1 MIVHE
6 KMRQGSEAWVQI
18 RKGRATASEASKI
31 FTATGKP
38 SAQAIAYMRKLARE
52 TFMDDPQEWT
62 GNKFTDWGNEQEP
75 HARAAFA
82 ARTGWEVE
90 EVGFCQRADG
100 APIGCSPDGLLM
112 WDGEYVAGLEIK
124 CPQVDTHVTYV
135 MEGVLP
141 DSYKLQIHW
150 SMAVTGL
157 RIWHFM
163 SYFPELEPL
172 LLTVQWD
179 DFTDKVR
186 AAQDDFVRAYA
197 AEITAVRSKL
207 IPKKQ
212 TAESII

>member
-1 MIVHE
+1 MI
-6 KMRQGSEAWVQI
+6 QGSEEWLKI

-31 FTATGKP
+31 LTPTGKP
-38 SAQAIAYMRKLARE
+38 SAQSITYMRKLARE

-82 ARTGWEVE
+82 ARTGWEVA

-100 APIGCSPDGLLM
+100 APIGCSPDGLVVAG
-112 WDGEYVAGLEIK
+112 DKYTAGLEIK
-124 CPQVDTHVTYV
+124 CPQVDTHVNYV

-141 DSYKLQIHW
+141 DAYKLQLHW

-157 RIWHFM
+157 KTWHFM

-186 AAQDDFVRAYA
+186 AAQDDFVRSYA
-197 AEITAVRSKL
+197 AELTAVRAKL
-207 IPKKQ
+207 LPQ
-212 TAESII
+212 QPTESII